1 MKTRFLILAAFCLLC
16 GACQKQPTDYETE
29 LAGIDRN
36 IAQIESDFDAGR
48 IDRNK
53 IIKWVYYLYSR
64 ASLSGDFEGFKKA
77 ELAIDNALEMLGPV
91 EALRLFKMNLDFKLH
106 RLAAAKAELEALAE
120 TSKHSEIE
128 VLRAD
133 IALQEGHY
141 PQAQEAYE
149 KLVAENPRWDNLA
162 RLAYYESKTGSPEEA
177 DRLYTE
183 AQEKLSVKEM
193 RSFAWLEMQRGLV
206 DLDYKR
212 YRDALEHYKR
222 ANRAYSGYW
231 LIEEHMAEAMNLL
244 GDTDAAAGL
253 YRDIIEKT
261 HNPEFISALAAI
273 VRTSDPAVSD
283 LLYQQADEL
292 FEKRYQLFPEAA
304 GGHFVKYLLQR
315 GVDDPRLLAY
325 AERNHEI
332 RPNAESKFL
341 LVQIFRKMN
350 DQASA
355 EKMMAEILQTPW
367 RTPDIQT
374 LAKQMEF
381 MKRRIQ

>member
-1 MKTRFLILAAFCLLC
+1 MKIRIVILAAFCLLC

-53 IIKWVYYLYSR
+53 IIKRVYYLYSR
-64 ASLSGDFEGFKKA
+64 ASLSGDFEDFKKA

-91 EALRLFKMNLDFKLH
+91 EALQLFKMNFDFKLH

-120 TSKHSEIE
+120 TSEHPEIK

-133 IALQEGHY
+133 IALQEGDY

-149 KLVAENPRWDNLA
+149 KLTAGENPRWDNLA
-162 RLAYYESKTGSPEEA
+162 RLAYYKAKTGHPEEA
-177 DRLYTE
+177 DKLYVE
-183 AQEKLSVKEM
+183 AQEKLSVKQM

-212 YRDALEHYKR
+212 YREALEHYKR

-231 LIEEHMAEAMNLL
+231 LIEEHTAEVMNLL
-244 GDTDAAAGL
+244 GKTTEAATL
-253 YRDIIEKT
+253 YRNIIEKT

-273 VRTSDPAVSD
+273 VRSSDAAAAGS
-283 LLYQQADEL
+283 LYQQADEL

-304 GGHFVKYLLQR
+304 AGHFVKYLLLR
-315 GVDDPRLLAY
+315 EGNDPRLLAY
-325 AERNHEI
+325 AERNHAV
-332 RPNAESKFL
+332 RPNAEAKFL
-341 LVQIFRKMN
+341 LLQAYQKTDNESAARDLMRK
-350 DQASA
+350 
-355 EKMMAEILQTPW
+355 ILQTPW
-367 RTPDIQT
+367 RRPDIESV
-374 LAKQMEF
+374 AKQM
-381 MKRRIQ
+381 KLL